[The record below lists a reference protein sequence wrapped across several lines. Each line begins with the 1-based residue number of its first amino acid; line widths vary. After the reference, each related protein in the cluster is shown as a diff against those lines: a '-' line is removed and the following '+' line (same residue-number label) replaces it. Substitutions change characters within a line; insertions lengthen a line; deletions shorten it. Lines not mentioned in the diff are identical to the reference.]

1 MVCTKCQRDITEYS
15 NFCYYCGAR
24 QSATAPPPAGIPYV
38 QKRLTRSATNHKIAG
53 VCGGLAD
60 YMDVDPT
67 ILRLIVVLITFFT
80 GFVFGIVAYLVAW
93 LVIPVGPEVTATE
106 AAPNH
111 SSTQIA

>member
-1 MVCTKCQRDITEYS
+1 MTCTKCQRDITEYS

-24 QSATAPPPAGIPYV
+24 QNAAPAPGIPYV

-60 YMDVDPT
+60 YMDIDPT

-80 GFVFGIVAYLVAW
+80 GFVLGIVAYLVAW
-93 LVIPVGPEVTATE
+93 MVIPIAPEVE
-106 AAPNH
+106 AAAH

>member
-1 MVCTKCQRDITEYS
+1 MTCNKCQRDITEYS

-24 QSATAPPPAGIPYV
+24 QAAAPVTGAPYV
-38 QKRLTRSATNHKIAG
+38 HKRLTRSATDTKIAG

-60 YMDVDPT
+60 YMDVDST

-93 LVIPVGPEVTATE
+93 LVIPVAIPAE
-106 AAPNH
+106 AVSPDAHASH
-111 SSTQIA
+111 SSTQTA